1 MWYNVHMK
9 NIAFA
14 LVMLAELSGSAAL
27 IPELS
32 ADGAEEQLELFR
44 DAANHGSP
52 RAMLALAHYNEHGIG
67 MPTNHAEA
75 LRWYRQVLSS
85 RSGSIKAVIE
95 AAESGLVRLGGDTI
109 RFDETSTSGNYFLDL
124 IAAQTNRESAV
135 FTCNALRHKLLG
147 KTLVFTNLVTS
158 CVQHRNDGIVKL
170 MLDLPREPFVR
181 RVDPHAYRPRDYS
194 FMTTCIFFDPAD
206 ARVAHCLDRDD
217 RIVRVEGLVVPNWT
231 WQNGMALKG
240 ISVKPADPAIE
251 TPIPAFDA
259 AAITGDE
266 LVAFLNRQRHIRKW
280 QIAEIQSKLAG
291 RRLTFHRLRLSGS
304 NGSRGNAPDPSFWLG
319 AVPTGE
325 RVGEGDPVGRASFM
339 LYFSNESARQF
350 AHRLLRTDAFSVI
363 DELVGTFAKVEN
375 ADDIQSLRLEDVT
388 LVPKG
393 AMIDL
398 ADDGKGPLSGDEL
411 VRKVGT
417 DFTAITKLGL
427 CSRFEGREISFTS
440 GVIERSSTDW
450 AKGTVTVTCRMAPK
464 TDANGRRHPLHV
476 SFTVS
481 PEKTKSLRRTP
492 IRGDLVIGLKGRLA
506 GSAPENN
513 GTLTSHYSF
522 GEAYTLEL
530 KEPEFDILWKSD
542 VVKLTGLETKTGER
556 IVRRLGLCW
565 SDVRADQFLRLVR
578 QVDGQ
583 TVDFPSAVIHNST
596 ANNDGTAAVTV
607 GLEDPLLGECGELTL
622 VVPKGKLAEQVSV
635 MKYGIRL
642 RNVRGTLVAELA
654 KPSDW
659 QSETMCVR
667 LKDATFE
674 IVPSTNR

>member
-1 MWYNVHMK
+1 MWYNDHMK

-14 LVMLAELSGSAAL
+14 LVMLAELSGAAAL
-27 IPELS
+27 IPELP
-32 ADGAEEQLELFR
+32 ADGAKEQLDFYL

-67 MPTNHAEA
+67 MPTNRAEA
-75 LRWYRQVLSS
+75 LHWYRQVLSS

-158 CVQHRNDGIVKL
+158 CVQHRKDGIVKL

-181 RVDPHAYRPRDYS
+181 RDDPHAYRPRDYS
-194 FMTTCIFFDPAD
+194 FMTTCVFFDPAD
-206 ARVAHCLDRDD
+206 ARVARCLDRNDK
-217 RIVRVEGLVVPNWT
+217 IVRVEGLVVTNWT
-231 WQNGMALKG
+231 WQNGIALKG
-240 ISVKPADPAIE
+240 VSVESADSALE
-251 TPIPAFDA
+251 TPLPAFDA
-259 AAITGDE
+259 AAITGDG
-266 LVAFLNRQRHIRKW
+266 LLAFLNQQRHIRKW

-304 NGSRGNAPDPSFWLG
+304 NGSRGNALDSSFWLG
-319 AVPTGE
+319 AVPAGE
-325 RVGEGDPVGRASFM
+325 RVGEGDLDGRASFM
-339 LYFSNESARQF
+339 LYFSNDSARQF

-375 ADDIQSLRLEDVT
+375 TDVIQSLQLEDVT

-450 AKGTVTVTCRMAPK
+450 DKGTVTVTCRMAPK

-481 PEKTKSLRRTP
+481 PEKTKFLRRTP
-492 IRGDLVIGLKGRLA
+492 IRGDLVIGLKGHLA

-522 GEAYTLEL
+522 EEAYTLEL

-542 VVKLTGLETKTGER
+542 VAKLTGLETKTGER

-565 SDVRADQFLRLVR
+565 PDVRADQFLRLAR

-674 IVPSTNR
+674 IATSKNH

>member
-1 MWYNVHMK
+1 MK
-9 NIAFA
+9 NIIFAF
-14 LVMLAELSGSAAL
+14 VTLAGLSSSAAL
-27 IPELS
+27 IPELP
-32 ADGAEEQLELFR
+32 ADGAKEQLDFYL

-67 MPTNHAEA
+67 MPTNRAEA

-85 RSGSIKAVIE
+85 RSGSVKAVIE

-109 RFDETSTSGNYFLDL
+109 QFDETSTSGNYFLDL

-135 FTCNALRHKLLG
+135 FACNALRHKLLG
-147 KTLVFTNLVTS
+147 RTLVFTNLVTTY
-158 CVQHRNDGIVKL
+158 VQRRKDGIVKL

-181 RVDPHAYRPRDYS
+181 RDDPHAYRPRDYS
-194 FMTTCIFFDPAD
+194 FMTTCVFFDPAD
-206 ARVAHCLDRDD
+206 ARVARCLDRDD
-217 RIVRVEGLVVPNWT
+217 KIVRVEGLVVTNWT

-240 ISVKPADPAIE
+240 VSVEPADPAIE

-304 NGSRGNAPDPSFWLG
+304 NGSRGNALVSSDSSFWLG
-319 AVPTGE
+319 AVPIGE
-325 RVGEGDPVGRASFM
+325 RVGEGDLVGRASFM
-339 LYFSNESARQF
+339 LYFSNDSARQF

-375 ADDIQSLRLEDVT
+375 GDDIQSLRLEDVT

-440 GVIERSSTDW
+440 GVIESSRTDW
-450 AKGTVTVTCRMAPK
+450 DNGTITVTCRMAPQ
-464 TDANGRRHPLHV
+464 TNDNGRRHPLHV

-506 GSAPENN
+506 GFAPENN
-513 GTLTSHYSF
+513 GKLTSHYSF

-530 KEPEFDILWKSD
+530 KKPEFDVLWKSD
-542 VVKLTGLETKTGER
+542 VAKLTGLETKAGER

-565 SDVRADQFLRLVR
+565 PDVRADQLLRLAR
-578 QVDGQ
+578 QVNGR
-583 TVDFPSAVIHNST
+583 TVDFPRAVIHNT
-596 ANNDGTAAVTV
+596 DAKPDGTAFVTV
-607 GLEDPLLGECGELTL
+607 GLVDPLLGECSELTL

-635 MKYGIRL
+635 LKYGIRL
-642 RNVRGTLVAELA
+642 QNIRGTLVTELA
-654 KPSDW
+654 KPNDW
-659 QSETMCVR
+659 QPKAMCAR
-667 LKDATFE
+667 LKNATFE
-674 IVPSTNR
+674 IVPSQKR